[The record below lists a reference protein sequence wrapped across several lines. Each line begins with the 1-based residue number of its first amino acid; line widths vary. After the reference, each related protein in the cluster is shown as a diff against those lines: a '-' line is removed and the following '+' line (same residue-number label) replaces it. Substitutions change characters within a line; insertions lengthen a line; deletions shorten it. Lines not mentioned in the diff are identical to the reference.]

1 MTSMLAVRKAAP
13 IPGVELADLPRPQP
27 AADELLIQVRRS
39 GICGSDKHL
48 YLWDEWA
55 AGNYPTPFT
64 LGHELVGE
72 VADMGAQVRGF
83 APGDVVAIESH
94 IFDGV
99 CRPCRT
105 GNAHVCENLRIL
117 GIDVSGGFA
126 EYAAVPSRLAWRVPP
141 TIPLERAV
149 LFEPLGNA
157 VHAAMRYD
165 VSGQPVAVYGCGP
178 MGLMAI
184 AVAYTAGAYPIVAT
198 DVSAYRRTL
207 AEQVGAHLTVDA
219 ARPSV
224 EQDIVDALGERPTV
238 SLEMSGHP
246 TALRQ
251 ALRVSANAGKI
262 VFLGIPPKP
271 IVIDLA
277 EEFMF
282 KGLEAYGV
290 TGRLIWDTWYRTEAF
305 LQIHGDLLEPL
316 VTHTFPLRDFEDAM
330 QLVLSGDCGKV
341 LLDVDG

>member
-1 MTSMLAVRKAAP
+1 MTSMLAVRKATP
-13 IPGVELADLPRPQP
+13 TRGVELTELPRPQP
-27 AADELLIQVRRS
+27 AVDELLIKVQRA

-55 AGNYPTPFT
+55 AENYPTPFT

-72 VADMGAQVRGF
+72 VAETGAHVDGF

-105 GNAHVCENLRIL
+105 GNSHVCENLRIL

-126 EYAAVPSRLAWRVPP
+126 GYASVPARVAWRVPP
-141 TIPLERAV
+141 EIPLERAV

-157 VHAAMRYD
+157 VHAAMRYS

-184 AVAYTAGAYPIVAT
+184 AVAHTAGAFPIVAT
-198 DVSAYRRTL
+198 DISAYRRDL
-207 AEQVGAHLTVDA
+207 AERMGAHVTVDA
-219 ARPSV
+219 TQVNV
-224 EQDIVDALGERPTV
+224 EHDIVAALGQRPTV

-246 TALRQ
+246 VALRQ

-262 VFLGIPPKP
+262 VFLGIPPEP
-271 IVIDLA
+271 VTLDLA

-305 LQIHGDLLEPL
+305 LKTHGDRLKPL
-316 VTHTFPLRDFEDAM
+316 VTHTYPLDRFEDAM
-330 QLVLSGDCGKV
+330 QMVLSGDCGKV
-341 LLDVDG
+341 LIEVAH

>member
-13 IPGVELADLPRPQP
+13 TRGIELEELPRPQP
-27 AADELLIQVRRS
+27 AVDELLIKVHRA

-48 YLWDEWA
+48 YLWDAWA
-55 AGNYPTPFT
+55 AENYPTPFT

-72 VADMGAQVRGF
+72 VAEIGAHVDGF
-83 APGDVVAIESH
+83 KPGDVVAIESH

-105 GNAHVCENLRIL
+105 GNSHVCENLRIL

-126 EYAAVPSRLAWRVPP
+126 AYASVPARVAWRVPP
-141 TIPLERAV
+141 EIPLERAV

-157 VHAAMRYD
+157 VHAAMHYD
-165 VSGQPVAVYGCGP
+165 LSGQPVAVYGCGP

-184 AVAYTAGAYPIVAT
+184 TVAHTAGAFPIVAT
-198 DVSAYRRTL
+198 DISAYRRDL
-207 AEQVGAHLTVDA
+207 AERMGAHVTVDA
-219 ARPSV
+219 THANV
-224 EQDIVDALGERPTV
+224 EHDIVDALGQRPTV
-238 SLEMSGHP
+238 SLEMSGQP
-246 TALRQ
+246 VVLRQ

-262 VFLGIPPKP
+262 VFLGIPPEP
-271 IVIDLA
+271 VTLDLA

-305 LQIHGDLLEPL
+305 LKTHGDRLEPL
-316 VTHTFPLRDFEDAM
+316 VTHTYPLDRFEEAM
-330 QLVLSGDCGKV
+330 QMVLSGDCGKV
-341 LLDVDG
+341 LIDVAC